1 MDSSNQP
8 TITPPIQAP
17 PVYRDDR
24 TEQAA
29 RPAEAGVESASS
41 ACGNLTGPARQMCYI
56 QRYGITT

>member
-8 TITPPIQAP
+8 RITLPVQAP
-17 PVYRDDR
+17 PVYRDDW

-29 RPAEAGVESASS
+29 WPAEAGVESAASG
-41 ACGNLTGPARQMCYI
+41 CGNLTGPARQMCYL